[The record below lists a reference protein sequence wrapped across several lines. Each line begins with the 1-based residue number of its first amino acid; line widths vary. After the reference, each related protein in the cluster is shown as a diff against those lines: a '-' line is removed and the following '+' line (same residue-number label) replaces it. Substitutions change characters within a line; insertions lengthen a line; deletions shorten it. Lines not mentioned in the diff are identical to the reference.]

1 MAELVK
7 LTDIIAPAFYP
18 VFWDIQQGKHT
29 YYDLY
34 GGRGSTKSSFVA
46 ARIVLG
52 IMQDPKANA
61 IVFRKVASTI
71 STSVY
76 EQVLWAIDVLGVS
89 HFWRC
94 TSSPLKM
101 TYIPTGQVIIFRGL
115 DKAKKLKSLK
125 VANGYF
131 KFLWFEE
138 LDEFSGEEEIRSVQ
152 QSVLRGGSKYV
163 VFKTFNPPISV
174 SNWANQHVLKP
185 SANTL
190 RHKSCYLDVPPEWLG
205 QQFLDDADDLKSINP
220 RAYEHEY
227 LGNPVGTGGEVF
239 ENLVIDKI
247 TDEQIETFDKI
258 YMGIDWG
265 WYPDPY
271 HWSKMHYDAARRR
284 LYIYDEYRAKK
295 MSNRETWDALQ
306 SLKGVTTDDIITAD
320 SAEPKSVSDYR
331 AYGAKCRAAIKGADS
346 VRYGIKWLQSLTA
359 IYIDPER
366 CPETAREFANYEY
379 ERTRDGEIMSSYPDA
394 DNHSIDSVRYATER
408 IWKKKGQ

>member
-18 VFWDIQQGKHT
+18 VFWDVQTGKHT

-46 ARIVLG
+46 AAIVLG
-52 IMQDPKANA
+52 MMQDPKANA
-61 IVFRKVASTI
+61 AVFRKVASTI

-152 QSVLRGGSKYV
+152 QSVLRGGEKYV

-205 QQFLDDADDLKSINP
+205 QQFFDDADDLKSINP
-220 RAYEHEY
+220 RAYER
-227 LGNPVGTGGEVF
+227 LG
-239 ENLVIDKI
+239 
-247 TDEQIETFDKI
+247 QI
-258 YMGIDWG
+258 
-265 WYPDPY
+265 
-271 HWSKMHYDAARRR
+271 S
-284 LYIYDEYRAKK
+284 
-295 MSNRETWDALQ
+295 
-306 SLKGVTTDDIITAD
+306 
-320 SAEPKSVSDYR
+320 
-331 AYGAKCRAAIKGADS
+331 
-346 VRYGIKWLQSLTA
+346 
-359 IYIDPER
+359 
-366 CPETAREFANYEY
+366 
-379 ERTRDGEIMSSYPDA
+379 
-394 DNHSIDSVRYATER
+394 
-408 IWKKKGQ
+408 